1 VVSDD
6 EMGMRLAVDHLAGV
20 GHKQIAHVGGPLTT
34 STGTL
39 RRKGFLNA
47 MAHHGLNGTTPA
59 RFKRVMKQP
68 VFQR

>member
-6 EMGMRLAVDHLAGV
+6 EMGMRLAVDHLAG
-20 GHKQIAHVGGPLTT
+20 IGGPLTK

-47 MAHHGLNGTTPA
+47 MAHHGLSGIVA
-59 RFKRVMKQP
+59 R
-68 VFQR
+68 